1 MEITI
6 VGDVMREYV
15 HDERY
20 YLLVRDVQG
29 KSARFES
36 EKYSKL

>member
-6 VGDVMREYV
+6 VGDVMRKYV

-20 YLLVRDVQG
+20 
-29 KSARFES
+29 
-36 EKYSKL
+36 

>member
-6 VGDVMREYV
+6 VGDVMRKYV

-20 YLLVRDVQG
+20 EQLASDVQG
-29 KSARFES
+29 KNVRLES